1 MTVIQQWLRGG
12 SDVKWS
18 VTHPALITVIHLGD
32 IGSPKTPDNSSNQY
46 QEAKTISSFLSFLLG
61 RKYLGEYAS

>member
-18 VTHPALITVIHLGD
+18 ALITVIHLGG

>member
-1 MTVIQQWLRGG
+1 MISYASSLNN
-12 SDVKWS
+12 
-18 VTHPALITVIHLGD
+18 IVIHFGD
-32 IGSPKTPDNSSNQY
+32 IGSPKTPDNSGNQY